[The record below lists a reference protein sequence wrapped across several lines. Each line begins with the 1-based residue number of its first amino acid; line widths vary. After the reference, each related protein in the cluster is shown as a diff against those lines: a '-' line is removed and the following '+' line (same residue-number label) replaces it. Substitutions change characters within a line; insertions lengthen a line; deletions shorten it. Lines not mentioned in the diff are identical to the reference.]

1 MMTAKMNDDVCVCL
15 PHVRLSVSYVCMFD
29 CMCVRTINGVLS
41 GTKVARVSACW
52 SNVRLYW
59 RKVVRMCLAA
69 IRL

>member
-15 PHVRLSVSYVCMFD
+15 PHVRLSLSYVCMFD
-29 CMCVRTINGVLS
+29 CMCVRTIDGVLS
-41 GTKVARVSACW
+41 GTKVARVYACW